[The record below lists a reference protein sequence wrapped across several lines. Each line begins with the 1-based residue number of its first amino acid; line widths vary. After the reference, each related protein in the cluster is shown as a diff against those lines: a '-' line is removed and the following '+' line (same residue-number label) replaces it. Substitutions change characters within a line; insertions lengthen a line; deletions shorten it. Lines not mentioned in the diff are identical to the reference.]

1 MKERGLTLVEIL
13 VSLAV
18 LGMIVASVYGIAML
32 QQRSYAVQSD
42 VVTAQQNAR
51 RIIQT
56 LTGLIRKAGFGVDPP
71 VAFDFSYYCC
81 AGGFI
86 NSDTCNN
93 APPPPQCRDRTDAP
107 DEIVFLMR
115 DPNPL
120 TWGRAV
126 SLNADGVTGELLSAD
141 IEFPENLTI
150 PNIRKGSILL
160 FMCDGAAGIYNY
172 VVVREVAQIGEK
184 KIQITPDTGR
194 VLTNIG
200 PDPGGN
206 TFLGNSVVPF
216 SNSCYSNGNG
226 LFPSGP
232 WVFPIR
238 LYRIY
243 VHQEGETPFLM
254 LDDGTIDPD
263 TNRTVP
269 LPIASDVEDMQ
280 VAYILRNGNVLGD
293 AVGTVETPNPSDFIN
308 CPNTYF
314 DERKYYFL
322 PQNDPCRM
330 NTNPAN
336 IVALRI
342 TIVVRTPY
350 PDPTLIGEEKPSLA
364 NPIENREGITDEDAR
379 KNYAYRR
386 IIFPTTIYIQNM
398 LSTAQFGAV
407 QSP

>member
-18 LGMIVASVYGIAML
+18 LGMVVASVYGIAML

-56 LTGLIRKAGFGVDPP
+56 ITGLIRRAGFGVDPP
-71 VAFDFSYYCC
+71 IVFDFSYYCC
-81 AGGFI
+81 SGGFV
-86 NSDTCNN
+86 NSDTCNGAP
-93 APPPPQCRDRTDAP
+93 APPDCRDRKDAP
-107 DEIVFLMR
+107 DEIAFLMR

-126 SLNADGVTGELLSAD
+126 SLNADPTTGVLNSAD
-141 IEFPENLTI
+141 IEFPENITI
-150 PNIRKGSILL
+150 PNIKVGSILL
-160 FMCDGAAGIYNY
+160 FMCDGSAGIYNY
-172 VVVREVAQIGEK
+172 VVVGSVNQTGDKRIT
-184 KIQITPDTGR
+184 ITPHTSR

-200 PDPGGN
+200 RAGDS
-206 TFLGNSVVPF
+206 FLGNSVVPF
-216 SNSCYSNGNG
+216 NNSCYSSGNG
-226 LFPSGP
+226 IFPSGP
-232 WVFPIR
+232 WVFPVR

-243 VHQEGETPFLM
+243 IHTEGGTPFLM
-254 LDDGTIDPD
+254 LDDGTIDP
-263 TNRTVP
+263 TTGHTVP

-280 VAYILRNGNVLGD
+280 VAYILRNGNVIGGTP
-293 AVGTVETPNPSDFIN
+293 GTVETPNPSDFNN
-308 CPNTYF
+308 CPATYF

-322 PQNDPCRM
+322 PQDDPCRM

-342 TIVVRTPY
+342 TIAVRTPY
-350 PDPTLIGEEKPSLA
+350 PDPTIIGEDKPSLA
-364 NPIENREGITDEDAR
+364 NSIENREGITDETAR

-386 IIFPTTIYIQNM
+386 IVFPTTIYLPNM

>member
-1 MKERGLTLVEIL
+1 MRERGLTLVEIL

-32 QQRSYAVQSD
+32 LQRSYAVQSD

-56 LTGLIRKAGFGVDPP
+56 LTDLIRKAGFGVDPP
-71 VAFDFSYYCC
+71 IVFDFSYYCC

-86 NSDTCNN
+86 NPDTCNN
-93 APPPPQCRDRTDAP
+93 ALPPPQCRDRTDAP

-126 SLNADGVTGELLSAD
+126 SLNADEVTGELLSAD
-141 IEFPENLTI
+141 IEFPDNLTI
-150 PNIRKGSILL
+150 PNIRSGTILL
-160 FMCDGAAGIYNY
+160 FMCDGASGIYNY
-172 VVVREVAQIGEK
+172 VVVDTITQTGTKRIT
-184 KIQITPDTGR
+184 ITPDTSR
-194 VLTNIG
+194 VITNIG
-200 PDPGGN
+200 RTGDS
-206 TFLGNSVVPF
+206 FLGNSVVPF
-216 SNSCYSNGNG
+216 NNTCYSDGNG

-280 VAYILRNGNVLGD
+280 VAYIMRSGSVLGD
-293 AVGTVETPNPSDFIN
+293 TPGTVEIPDPADFTN
-308 CPNTYF
+308 CPATYF

-350 PDPTLIGEEKPSLA
+350 PDPTIIGEEKPFLQ
-364 NPIENREGITDEDAR
+364 NPLENREGLGPEEAR
-379 KNYAYRR
+379 AYSYRR
-386 IIFPTTIYIQNM
+386 LVFPTTIYIPNM
-398 LSTAQFGAV
+398 FSTAQFGAV